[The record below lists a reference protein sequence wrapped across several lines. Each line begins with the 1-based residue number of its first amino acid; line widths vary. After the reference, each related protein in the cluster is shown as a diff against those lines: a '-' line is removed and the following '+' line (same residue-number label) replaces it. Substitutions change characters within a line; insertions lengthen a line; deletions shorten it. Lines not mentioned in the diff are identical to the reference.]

1 MPINLEMSDQRNI
14 LTNNIWSTWQQ
25 GEATA
30 STYTKGMDLKILRGK
45 ELLTSQNKVEL

>member
-30 STYTKGMDLKILRGK
+30 STYTKGRERAADQSKQGGTLN
-45 ELLTSQNKVEL
+45 NKPI